1 MLLFLFFF
9 VCESSLLGSLAP
21 TNETLPTKDLM
32 KQITAD
38 PKKFVAE
45 MEKVDPTA
53 LAEIISLLEN
63 LLETSEGQEQD
74 LVDKVDEETAKA
86 LQTAEDLAN
95 AATAVEDAQAAL
107 ELAEQEHSA
116 ASDAHDAQEAAK
128 ALAEQELADGS
139 GPLNGEQ
146 DVIREVIA
154 MLKGL
159 HAPAGWTLVYRQTHP
174 FYQPAD
180 NWANALG
187 APEDDNYSVL
197 GDLENYRGADGKFEF
212 KLCWPQG
219 GRLCQWWKQS
229 NNPLEGAAHS
239 GVQGYEG
246 IEIHY
251 TNNGWGGL
259 EHGGTA
265 SLFDGTNNHG
275 NWYYAVGSSGQWGC
289 GIPGRSEC
297 ELQAE
302 LWVHA

>member
-1 MLLFLFFF
+1 MLLFLFFL

-21 TNETLPTKDLM
+21 SNETMSSQNLM
-32 KQITAD
+32 QQIKAD

-45 MEKVDPTA
+45 MAKVDPTA

-128 ALAEQELADGS
+128 ALAEQEHADAAG
-139 GPLNGEQ
+139 GLNGEQ

-159 HAPAGWTLVYRQTHP
+159 HAPAGWTLLYRQTHP
-174 FYQPAD
+174 FYQPSD
-180 NWANALG
+180 SWANALG
-187 APEDDNYSVL
+187 APEDDNYSIL
-197 GDLENYRGADGKFEF
+197 GELENYRGADGKFEF

-219 GRLCQWWKQS
+219 GRLCQWWKQTS
-229 NNPLEGAAHS
+229 NPLEGADHS
-239 GVQGYEG
+239 GTEGYEAV
-246 IEIHY
+246 EVHY
-251 TNNGWGGL
+251 TDNSWGGL

-265 SLFDGTNNHG
+265 SLFDGTQNSG
-275 NWYYAVGSSGQWGC
+275 NWFYAVGSSHQWGC

-302 LWVHA
+302 LWVHV